1 MMKHTLA
8 LGIALAIAAPG
19 RPRLG
24 PAPIAGNRLAAPF
37 PSNATIYRP
46 DCWIKEDPSN
56 HCDVGG
62 GRIRD

>member
-1 MMKHTLA
+1 MMKHALA
-8 LGIALAIAAPG
+8 LGIALAIGAPAAV
-19 RPRLG
+19 
-24 PAPIAGNRLAAPF
+24 AWAGFDPPNKLAAPF

-62 GRIRD
+62 RHFRD